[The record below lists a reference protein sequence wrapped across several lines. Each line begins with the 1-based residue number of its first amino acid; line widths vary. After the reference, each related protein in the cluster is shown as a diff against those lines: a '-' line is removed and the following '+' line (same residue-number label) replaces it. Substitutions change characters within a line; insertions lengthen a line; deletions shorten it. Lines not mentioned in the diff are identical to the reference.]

1 MAKKIR
7 TGWEV
12 MNLNHAAR
20 YITVNEF
27 NQYACAG
34 EKLITKFAYFN
45 SNHEKNFYGADTS
58 TFPDQPLDGE
68 DTFYAENFYS
78 TTSNAYCNPNNVSAR
93 SLNANGKGCTAVWY
107 NGQNGI
113 GQFDASKFTEGF
125 FANWWSRATGFYIDP
140 DSGGANAYGMIIG
153 RVWADHGS
161 VLAWIGIVDG
171 EPFKRRIYITD
182 NNHNILAESAD
193 ITSIERYTWINL
205 KFSVDN
211 VGVIYASYDGVEV
224 SYDMKNLGWIL
235 DSGAFSQWTVASL
248 SGQTRN
254 GEPLDD
260 IAVND
265 GSGGVDNSMPGS
277 IRSYRVTESL
287 AYNDSQSSLVNNN
300 SGVTVDEALSDG
312 DDGTFIEIQKNGE
325 LVLDLDT
332 DVSSWAFDQDGNPM
346 SRDDFTAIEYCPVR
360 IDDLVGFAP
369 SQFGRIEFHNIVTPS
384 YKTSEDFALQL
395 SPTTKFIRDFTLDNS
410 SPSNWP
416 FGPSDNYRFRLKY
429 LDS

>member
-20 YITVNEF
+20 YISVNEF

-34 EKLITKFAYFN
+34 ENLLTKYAYFTN
-45 SNHEKNFYGADTS
+45 SSERKFYGADPTA
-58 TFPDQPLDGE
+58 FPDQPLTGD

-78 TTSNAYCNPNNVSAR
+78 TGTNAYCNTNNASAR
-93 SLNANGKGCTAVWY
+93 SLNANGKGSTAVWY
-107 NGQNGI
+107 NGQNGMAH
-113 GQFDASKFTEGF
+113 FDASKFTEGF
-125 FANWWSRATGFYIDP
+125 FANWWSRSAGFYID
-140 DSGGANAYGMIIG
+140 SQTGGASCYGMVIG

-161 VLAWIGIVDG
+161 VLVWVGIVDG

-193 ITSIERYTWINL
+193 ITSIERYSWMNL

-211 VGVIYASYDGVEV
+211 AGIIYGYFNGVEV

-235 DSGAFSQWTVASL
+235 DSGAFSQWTVVSI
-248 SGQTRN
+248 SGQTRT
-254 GEPLDD
+254 GEALDD

-265 GSGGVDNSMPGS
+265 GSGAVDNSMPGS

-287 AYNDSQSSLVNNN
+287 AYNDSQSSLVSNN
-300 SGVTVDEALSDG
+300 SGVTVDEALADD
-312 DDGTFIEIQKNGE
+312 DDGTFIEVQKNGE

-332 DVSSWAFDQDGNPM
+332 DVSSWAFDEDGSPM
-346 SRDDFTAIEYCPVR
+346 SRDDFAAIEHCPVR

-395 SPTTKFIRDFTLDNS
+395 NPATKFIKNFTLDNS

-416 FGPSDNYRFRLKY
+416 VGPSDNYRFRLKY